1 MVRVFYISL
10 TVAAGL
16 YTLDKGADLIRV
28 LMVSG
33 F

>member
-10 TVAAGL
+10 IVAAGL
-16 YTLDKGADLIRV
+16 YILDKGADLIRV